1 MTKYKYNF
9 PHDELLFPV
18 RNNRKLHKYKTLLEV
33 NYIYFLKMYANCT
46 NKKNVTVGMLTDIM
60 VKEQISTSTQ

>member
-9 PHDELLFPV
+9 PHDELLLFPV

-46 NKKNVTVGMLTDIM
+46 NKKM
-60 VKEQISTSTQ
+60 